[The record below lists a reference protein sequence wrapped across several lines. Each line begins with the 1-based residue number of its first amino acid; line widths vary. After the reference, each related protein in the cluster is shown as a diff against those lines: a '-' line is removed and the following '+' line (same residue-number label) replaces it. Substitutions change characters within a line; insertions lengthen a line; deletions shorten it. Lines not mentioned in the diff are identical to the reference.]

1 MQRHRHLAKVVRF
14 AGPIAAVA
22 AAPCDDPSLDWL

>member
-1 MQRHRHLAKVVRF
+1 MQRHRHLAMVVQI
-14 AGPIAAVA
+14 AGPIAAV